1 MRLQGN
7 KRKFYTVTEG
17 VKAAAKYCAYQER
30 CQSEVRN
37 FLQGR
42 ELSSEE
48 VEEVIAELIS
58 DNFIN
63 EQRFAHAFTS
73 GKFNIKKWGRIK
85 IRAGLKAKG
94 VYETCITEALNSI
107 DENEYFNTLTQIAQ
121 KKAADKYGGLPLKTE
136 SKNKLFQ
143 YLLSRGFESEL
154 ISETLHKIE
163 QSTKND

>member
-1 MRLQGN
+1 MKLQGN

-42 ELSSEE
+42 ALSNEE

-63 EQRFAHAFTS
+63 EQRFANAFTR

-85 IRAGLKAKG
+85 IRAGLKAKD
-94 VYETCITEALNSI
+94 VYDTCITEALNSI
-107 DENEYFNTLTQIAQ
+107 DENEYLNTLTHVAK
-121 KKAADKYGGLPLKTE
+121 KKADDKYGGLPLKAE
-136 SKNKLFQ
+136 NKNKLFQ
-143 YLLSRGFESEL
+143 YLLSRGFESEI
-154 ISETLHKIE
+154 ISVTLHKLE